1 MSVLLKKSYQKE
13 IRIEKRKLAS
23 EFHDALVPFA
33 ERRNIDMK
41 IWLDDIRPAP
51 EGYIWCKSVNSAK
64 RMIESARENISVLDL
79 DHDLGDYA
87 YDGGDGIKLLDWFV
101 ETQRFYPIRI
111 HTMNPVGREN
121 MVRLVKRYW

>member
-1 MSVLLKKSYQKE
+1 
-13 IRIEKRKLAS
+13 
-23 EFHDALVPFA
+23 
-33 ERRNIDMK
+33 MK

-64 RMIESARENISVLDL
+64 KVIESARGVISLLDI

-87 YDGGDGIKLLDWFV
+87 YDGGDGIKLLDWLV

-121 MVRLVKRYW
+121 MVLLVKRYW

>member
-1 MSVLLKKSYQKE
+1 
-13 IRIEKRKLAS
+13 
-23 EFHDALVPFA
+23 
-33 ERRNIDMK
+33 MK

-64 RMIESARENISVLDL
+64 KVIESARGVISLLDI

-87 YDGGDGIKLLDWFV
+87 YDGGDGIKLLDWLV

-111 HTMNPVGREN
+111 HTMNPVGKEN
-121 MVRLVKRYW
+121 MIRLIRRYW